1 MASTILPDHRAQPL
15 PEMPSPVVLGDKVRN
30 TMTKR
35 QALSCLGRQGE
46 KNNDK
51 DKYCLVFGEK
61 VRKTGRFLMR
71 KYLVFG
77 TLP

>member
-15 PEMPSPVVLGDKVRN
+15 PEMPSPVVLGDKVRK

-46 KNNDK
+46 KDKDNDK
-51 DKYCLVFGEK
+51 SCLVLGDK
-61 VRKTGRFLMR
+61 VRKTMTKTSIVLSSEKR
-71 KYLVFG
+71 
-77 TLP
+77 